1 MRPLALAG
9 LWVAIA
15 WFGVACAIVLSLWP
29 GGAPLPIHVWDK
41 IEHCVGY
48 FILTLWF
55 TGLYPRERYPRLAL
69 GCLWLGILI
78 ELLQGFAPTRTMEL
92 GDLAANG
99 VGVGLAMLLAL
110 LGAGGWAQA
119 IERLLGYAPRAARG

>member
-15 WFGVACAIVLSLWP
+15 WLGVACAITLSLWP

-48 FILTLWF
+48 FMLTLWF
-55 TGLYPRERYPRLAL
+55 TGLYPRERYPRLAV
-69 GCLWLGILI
+69 GCLLLGITI
-78 ELLQGFAPTRTMEL
+78 ELLQGLTPTRTMEL

-99 VGVGLAMLLAL
+99 VGIALAMACAV
-110 LGAGGWAQA
+110 LGAGGWAQG
-119 IERLLGYAPRAARG
+119 IEQLLGLAPRAARG